1 MSKKAR
7 LSLGLLLAAVF
18 LTGVMA
24 GIPARTTVEG
34 AEAREPYEY
43 LKTYAEVLDIV
54 KEQYV
59 DGVSDKDLVYA
70 SIKGMLSSLDPH
82 SSFLTPEEYR
92 EQETEL
98 AGEFGGIGIEL
109 TVKDGF
115 PAAMQVLEG
124 TPAFRAGLKPGDEI
138 VEVDGKATRNMS
150 PDDVLKHIRG
160 RKGKPVTLTIMRKG
174 FRRPKKFQIV
184 RSSIKI
190 KSVTFKLLDDAY
202 GYIRIAE
209 FQEQTGKDM
218 EAAVK
223 ELQKSAQGSLQGI
236 LLDLRD
242 NPGGLL
248 DQAAD
253 VADRFIADG
262 LITYTEGRKEDQ
274 KLRFYAHADHDYLGP
289 LVVLVNEG
297 SASASEIVAGALQDT
312 RRALIVGTRTF
323 GKGSVQ
329 TIFPLADGSALR
341 LTTSRYYTP
350 MDRSIQADGI
360 HPDIVVNSDVTGRKG
375 RSFTHTREE
384 DLERHLQ
391 GAGEPGAKTSPGN
404 IRKDQDLV
412 RDQTVEGDFQLAIG
426 LSVLKSLGTPMG
438 VSNGDYS
445 FPER

>member
-1 MSKKAR
+1 M
-7 LSLGLLLAAVF
+7 LLAAVF
-18 LTGVMA
+18 LAGVMA
-24 GIPARTTVEG
+24 GIPARTVVEG

-59 DGVSDKDLVYA
+59 DSVSDGDLVYA
-70 SIKGMLSSLDPH
+70 SIKGMAGSLDPH
-82 SSFLTPEEYR
+82 SSFLTPKEYR

-109 TVKDGF
+109 TVTDGF
-115 PAAMQVLEG
+115 PVAMQVLEG

-150 PDDVLKHIRG
+150 PDDVLKRIRG

-174 FRRPKKFQIV
+174 LRLPKKFQIV
-184 RSSIKI
+184 RDSIKI
-190 KSVTFKLLDDAY
+190 KSVTFRLLDDTY

-209 FQEQTGKDM
+209 FQEQTGKDT

-253 VADRFIADG
+253 VVDRFMADG

-297 SASASEIVAGALQDT
+297 SASASEVVAGALQDT

-341 LTTSRYYTP
+341 LTTARYYTP
-350 MDRSIQADGI
+350 RDRSIQADGI
-360 HPDIVVNSDVTGRKG
+360 HPDIVVNSDVTGKKG
-375 RSFTHTREE
+375 GGFTHTREE
-384 DLERHLQ
+384 DLARHLQ
-391 GAGEPGAKTSPGN
+391 GTGEPGGKTSPGN
-404 IRKDQDLV
+404 IGKDQGLS
-412 RDQTVEGDFQLAIG
+412 RNQTVEGDFQLAIG
-426 LSVLKSLGTPMG
+426 LSVLKSLSTPMG